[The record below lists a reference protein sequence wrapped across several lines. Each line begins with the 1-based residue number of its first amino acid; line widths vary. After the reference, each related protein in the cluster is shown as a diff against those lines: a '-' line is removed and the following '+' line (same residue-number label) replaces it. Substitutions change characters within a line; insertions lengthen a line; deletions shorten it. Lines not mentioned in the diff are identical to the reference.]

1 MPQGHI
7 HPDPRNG
14 AFCGDSVFAEVLSSA
29 EVTLEQGGPRSR
41 DLQGQGCPCRRQR
54 GTTGRRGHVMVE
66 AGTATRPGA
75 RTGGGG
81 PGPWPP
87 PKAVGARPSVWLVG
101 FESTSEVS
109 LGSWDSDE
117 ICTRLRPCQL
127 SGRRPGPPRGLEG
140 PGGLGSACGLCQAF
154 PSRHCHIRMGLSCPC
169 PAGHW

>member
-1 MPQGHI
+1 MGP
-7 HPDPRNG
+7 
-14 AFCGDSVFAEVLSSA
+14 SVETASLLRCSVQL
-29 EVTLEQGGPRSR
+29 RSR
-41 DLQGQGCPCRRQR
+41 WSRAGPGP
-54 GTTGRRGHVMVE
+54 GTYKDKGVLVGGREARRGGEAAWWWRRGQRHVQE
-66 AGTATRPGA
+66 PG
-75 RTGGGG
+75 RGGGG